1 MKIQD
6 FKLER
11 FFAQYE
17 FNVDHIL
24 CSSDCESFKIGEL
37 LKLERRSDEKF
48 KEISLGYTE
57 TLGDPD
63 LRKEISKSYNSLS
76 PDNLIVFSGAEEGI
90 FIFMNVLLEKGDN
103 IIVQYPAYQSLF
115 EVANA
120 LGCKTI
126 KWPMND
132 LNKDRW
138 DLDFEFLHQNIN
150 KNTKAIVINS
160 PHNPTGHLFTK
171 QELYEIVDIARDNEL
186 YLFSDEVYRFLE
198 YNENDRLPAVAD
210 LYEKGISLGDMSKPF
225 GLAGLRIGWI
235 GTKHKELFKNIASF
249 KDYTTICNS
258 AASEF
263 LATLALKNKKKILS
277 RNLEIIKK
285 NLIHL
290 DSFFNSYK
298 HLFKWIK
305 PRAGSIAF
313 PKLKINKDIEDITI
327 DLIDRKQTL
336 IMPSTNYQFGNKH
349 FRIGFGRKSM
359 EEALKMFEEYLN
371 ENF

>member
-1 MKIQD
+1 
-6 FKLER
+6 
-11 FFAQYE
+11 
-17 FNVDHIL
+17 
-24 CSSDCESFKIGEL
+24 
-37 LKLERRSDEKF
+37 
-48 KEISLGYTE
+48 
-57 TLGDPD
+57 
-63 LRKEISKSYNSLS
+63 
-76 PDNLIVFSGAEEGI
+76 
-90 FIFMNVLLEKGDN
+90 
-103 IIVQYPAYQSLF
+103 
-115 EVANA
+115 
-120 LGCKTI
+120 
-126 KWPMND
+126 
-132 LNKDRW
+132 
-138 DLDFEFLHQNIN
+138 LDFEFLHQNIN